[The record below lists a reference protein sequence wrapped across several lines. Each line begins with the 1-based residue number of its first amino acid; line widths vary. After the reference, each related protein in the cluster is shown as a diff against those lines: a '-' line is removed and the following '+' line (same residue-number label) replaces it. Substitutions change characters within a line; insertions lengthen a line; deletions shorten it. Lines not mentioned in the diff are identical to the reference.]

1 MDLFQVDLT
10 TIVAIWMAGSILLIA
25 ALALAA
31 RFAVKPVL
39 DSIAR
44 LREARVSEL
53 ERRFTRLER
62 RFERARNPEMIRS
75 GHSS

>member
-1 MDLFQVDLT
+1 MDLYHVDLT
-10 TIVAIWMAGSILLIA
+10 TIVAIWMAGSILLVL

-31 RFAVKPVL
+31 RFALKPVL
-39 DSIAR
+39 DSVAR

-62 RFERARNPEMIRS
+62 SFERAYNPEMIRS

>member
-1 MDLFQVDLT
+1 MNLFQADLT
-10 TIVAIWMAGSILLIA
+10 TIVAIWMAGSILLIL

-31 RFAVKPVL
+31 RFALKPVL
-39 DSIAR
+39 DSVAR

-62 RFERARNPEMIRS
+62 RFERANNSEMVRS

>member
-1 MDLFQVDLT
+1 MDLFHVDLT
-10 TIVAIWMAGSILLIA
+10 TIIAIWMAGSILLILT
-25 ALALAA
+25 LALAA
-31 RFAVKPVL
+31 RFALKPLL
-39 DSIAR
+39 DSVAR

-62 RFERARNPEMIRS
+62 SFEQAANPEMIRS

>member
-10 TIVAIWMAGSILLIA
+10 TIVAIWMAGSILLIL
-25 ALALAA
+25 ALAFAA
-31 RFAVKPVL
+31 RFALKPVL
-39 DSIAR
+39 DSVAR
-44 LREARVSEL
+44 LRETRVSEL

-62 RFERARNPEMIRS
+62 RFEQAHNREMVRS

>member
-1 MDLFQVDLT
+1 MDLYHVDLA
-10 TIVAIWMAGSILLIA
+10 TIVAIWMAGSILLIF

-31 RFAVKPVL
+31 RFALKPVL
-39 DSIAR
+39 DSVAR

-62 RFERARNPEMIRS
+62 SVERASNAEVIRS